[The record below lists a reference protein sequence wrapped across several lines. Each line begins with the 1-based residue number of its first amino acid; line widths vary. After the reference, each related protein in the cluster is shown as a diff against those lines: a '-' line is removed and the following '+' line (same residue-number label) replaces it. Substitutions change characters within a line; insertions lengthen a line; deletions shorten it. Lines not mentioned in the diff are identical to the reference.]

1 MNGFFIHGAVGRL
14 TKDPQYVTDAST
26 PYCTFALIRND
37 YAGKDRED
45 TVTRLPCVAFSG
57 IAKAIGENARKGDQ
71 LILTI
76 RVRNNDREEDG
87 KTHYGFS
94 FIVESFEFGAPGPLK
109 RQELN
114 ERGSAD

>member
-1 MNGFFIHGAVGRL
+1 MNGFVIHGAVGRL

-26 PYCTFALIRND
+26 PYCNFVLIRSD

-45 TVTRLPCVAFSG
+45 IVTRLPCVAFNG
-57 IAKAIGENARKGDQ
+57 IAKAIGTYARKGDQ
-71 LILTI
+71 LILSLRI
-76 RVRNNDREEDG
+76 RNNDREEGG

-94 FIVESFEFGAPGPLK
+94 FIVESFEFGAPGRLK